1 MEHEKQWEDTQAID
15 NLIIIK
21 VYEKEPKGFI
31 AQVHVAACYV
41 ETGEKLLLL
50 RLAADRSE
58 AGRWGVPAGKLE
70 QGETP
75 RQAAVRELYEET
87 GISVAKNQAQ
97 ALGSLYMQ
105 KPHINYVYHLFQ
117 IHLKTAPEV
126 RLSAEHDTY
135 LWASKEDLERQ
146 PLMAGAEDAL
156 SYYTQTRRNLISTTD
171 P

>member
-1 MEHEKQWEDTQAID
+1 MEHKQQSADALAPD
-15 NLIIIK
+15 NLVIVK
-21 VYEKEPKGFI
+21 VYEKEPKGFT

-41 ETGEKLLLL
+41 EIGEKLLLL
-50 RLAADRSE
+50 RLAANRSE

-70 QGETP
+70 KGETA

-97 ALGSLYMQ
+97 ALGSLYIQ